1 MVWSSAEFIK
11 QVGIYNSK
19 TSSES
24 EKRKALELINLNNFK
39 ISQNLRTSG
48 KTLNVDTYDRA
59 SIKVIP
65 QVAITQLANEK
76 ITKKEYD
83 KKIDEFKKIES
94 MTPAQ
99 YLANAKA
106 KRESALKSLQNL
118 KDSRSKQTV
127 ITPKQTVITPKQA
140 GSITAKTPITGGI
153 SFGGE
158 ATKKTYLPFAIV
170 AVIGAYFFFN
180 KSKKRR
186 R

>member
-1 MVWSSAEFIK
+1 MVWSSQEFIK

-19 TSSES
+19 SSS
-24 EKRKALELINLNNFK
+24 YAEKIKALELINLNNSK
-39 ISQNLRTSG
+39 ISENLRAGGT
-48 KTLNVDTYDRA
+48 TLNVDTYDRA

-83 KKIDEFKKIES
+83 KKIEEFKKIES

-99 YLANAKA
+99 YNAKA
-106 KRESALKSLQNL
+106 KLAREKALISLKKFDDARNQ
-118 KDSRSKQTV
+118 KQTM
-127 ITPKQTVITPKQA
+127 ITPKQA
-140 GSITAKTPITGGI
+140 TAITAKTPITGGI

-180 KSKKRR
+180 KTKKRR